1 MILFYHRLVRT
12 KKPQKGRSFLNLVE
26 KAVAHEGDSD
36 TWEFG
41 KAALSELRFCGLAV
55 KRGKRLEVGGW
66 RLEAEGKISNVK
78 AQMPNGK
85 IQMEKSL
92 GKRKNEL

>member
-1 MILFYHRLVRT
+1 MRCWSR
-12 KKPQKGRSFLNLVE
+12 KGKGWKAKAKVE
-26 KAVAHEGDSD
+26 
-36 TWEFG
+36 
-41 KAALSELRFCGLAV
+41 V
-55 KRGKRLEVGGW
+55 KEKVKVGGW